1 MFEHHKEPLLPRSA
15 FIARIVRNICMAL
28 GLVLLSLAIG
38 AFGYHKTEGL
48 SWLDAN
54 LNASM
59 IFTGMG
65 PVNEMHTN
73 AGKLFAT
80 FYALFSGVAFL
91 TMAAV
96 LFAPVIHRFHHKF
109 HLNLKKDKSGN

>member
-15 FIARIVRNICMAL
+15 FIARVILNICIAL

-48 SWLDAN
+48 SWLDAI
-54 LNASM
+54 LNAAM
-59 IFTGMG
+59 ILTGMG

-80 FYALFSGVAFL
+80 FYALYSGVAFL

-96 LFAPVIHRFHHKF
+96 LFALVIHRFLHKF
-109 HLNLKKDKSGN
+109 HLNLKTDKSGN